1 MVKVLKLG
9 CQKKYRF
16 TRRIRRFFLTL
27 LPFTLELK
35 GRQCT
40 LYSIVPLT
48 TVQYTVQ
55 YSDLPEHFF
64 AEKGLELLCCGLW
77 NWFLTPILTTYT
89 VNFCC
94 PKNAGAKLFGQI
106 YWKQNVCDNFVDL
119 VCLNIAKKL
128 FFIQFYAE
136 SEPARR
142 VQDIKFVFCLNRM
155 GRFV

>member
-1 MVKVLKLG
+1 ML
-9 CQKKYRF
+9 
-16 TRRIRRFFLTL
+16 RIA
-27 LPFTLELK
+27 EL
-35 GRQCT
+35 
-40 LYSIVPLT
+40 VPDPD
-48 TVQYTVQ
+48 
-55 YSDLPEHFF
+55 S
-64 AEKGLELLCCGLW
+64 
-77 NWFLTPILTTYT
+77 NYT

-155 GRFV
+155 GITVD